1 MRKDRKEINFKRRDY
16 ESVLGRQASLGWNS
30 KKVRK
35 KTSTVYRV
43 NTSILILQLYWRLI
57 PQTLFVSN
65 MWHQNSDI
73 RKGSSKKFPW
83 AHENSIIIVL
93 ISKMDKKSVNSSKG
107 YFICESILIFLNE
120 TTWMQCIM
128 KALLRSRPALLP
140 RRCLKNVH
148 FFAN

>member
-16 ESVLGRQASLGWNS
+16 ESVLGRQASLGLNS

-35 KTSTVYRV
+35 RTSTVYRLRV

-83 AHENSIIIVL
+83 AHENSNMIVL
-93 ISKMDKKSVNSSKG
+93 ISKMDKKSVNSLKG
-107 YFICESILIFLNE
+107 YFNCDSILIFLNE
-120 TTWMQCIM
+120 TTWMQCI
-128 KALLRSRPALLP
+128 KRPLHGAT
-140 RRCLKNVH
+140 RGGITWG
-148 FFAN
+148 